1 VKVLPDDLRRVLAAR
16 AAEGDRVL
24 EAVGG

>member
-1 VKVLPDDLRRVLAAR
+1 VKVLPDDLRRLLAAR
-16 AAEGDRVL
+16 AAAADRVL